1 MLYIPKQNL
10 GEKVDK
16 SWQIIEGQAVK
27 VRVDRDLCIGVGNC
41 VAYAPTVFE
50 LDQEN
55 KAVVLDPSSVDDNTL
70 FEAAKSCTEN
80 AIIVEDDEGR
90 HLYP

>member
-1 MLYIPKQNL
+1 MR
-10 GEKVDK
+10 
-16 SWQIIEGQAVK
+16 

-41 VAYAPTVFE
+41 AAFAPTVFE

-55 KAVVLDPSSVDDNTL
+55 KAVVLNPSSVDDNTL
-70 FEAAKSCTEN
+70 LEAAKSCPEN

-90 HLYP
+90 QLYP